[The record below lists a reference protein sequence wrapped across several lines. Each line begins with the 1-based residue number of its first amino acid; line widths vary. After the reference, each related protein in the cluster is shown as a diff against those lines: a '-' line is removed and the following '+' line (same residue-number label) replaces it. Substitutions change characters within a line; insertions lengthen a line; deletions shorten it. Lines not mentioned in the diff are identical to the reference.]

1 MGGTLLWSDEAG
13 TTVRKEDR
21 PDRKAI
27 VAIVPGGPGTL
38 LLVGE
43 GGVRR
48 VDIPR

>member
-1 MGGTLLWSDEAG
+1 MAVDVYDEAG
-13 TTVRKEDR
+13 TAVRKEDR

-27 VAIVPGGPGTL
+27 VAIAPGGPGTL